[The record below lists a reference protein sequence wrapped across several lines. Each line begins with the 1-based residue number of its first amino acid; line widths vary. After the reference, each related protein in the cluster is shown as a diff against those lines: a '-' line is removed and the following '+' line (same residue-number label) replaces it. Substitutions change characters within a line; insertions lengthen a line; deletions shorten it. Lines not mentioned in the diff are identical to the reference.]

1 MHSPVPLYWVTPKFS
16 CLLWVAAQEDVEG
29 YGASLQ
35 NIEIFIEMKMINNI
49 RGGQKSQIFLATSFS
64 ELVFTAE
71 YENRGEIG

>member
-1 MHSPVPLYWVTPKFS
+1 MNYLFLDDPLPSNPIQT
-16 CLLWVAAQEDVEG
+16 
-29 YGASLQ
+29 
-35 NIEIFIEMKMINNI
+35 NILFAKY

>member
-1 MHSPVPLYWVTPKFS
+1 MVF
-16 CLLWVAAQEDVEG
+16 LLCIVEKQDD
-29 YGASLQ
+29 S
-35 NIEIFIEMKMINNI
+35 